1 MIMQGWVCVDIV
13 DVAERLPF
21 LLREPKFP
29 PMPKRA
35 PKHDKAKAGK
45 LSAESQVK
53 SYQPE
58 FTMRSAR
65 EGWHQVQYS
74 MFNNPC
80 SLEGT
85 GLTWQCRTSKR
96 IAAGLPKPSFTN
108 TCMGRRH

>member
-65 EGWHQVQYS
+65 KGGTK
-74 MFNNPC
+74 C
-80 SLEGT
+80 SI
-85 GLTWQCRTSKR
+85 QCSIIHVHLK
-96 IAAGLPKPSFTN
+96 APA
-108 TCMGRRH
+108 